1 MSLLNTFGV
10 NALSGEFDVP
20 YLPPAKADEWEPH
33 FDEHGPCDLPD
44 SQMPTDG
51 SDHGP
56 SARIGQESLLKTER
70 QALEECR
77 YKGMPSPTI
86 EKERPEQKNPVRDS
100 LQGACPGNDLMT
112 KILEIKAKDSENW
125 LRRLARLISPQSWE
139 TL

>member
-10 NALSGEFDVP
+10 NALSSEFDVP
-20 YLPPAKADEWEPH
+20 YLPPAKADVWEPR

-56 SARIGQESLLKTER
+56 SACIGQESLLKTER
-70 QALEECR
+70 QALEECQCNGMLSPAIETEHPDQQNSVFDPF
-77 YKGMPSPTI
+77 KGS
-86 EKERPEQKNPVRDS
+86 
-100 LQGACPGNDLMT
+100 CPGSDLMT
-112 KILEIKAKDSENW
+112 KMLEIKAKDSENW
-125 LRRLARLISPQSWE
+125 LRWLARLISPQSWE